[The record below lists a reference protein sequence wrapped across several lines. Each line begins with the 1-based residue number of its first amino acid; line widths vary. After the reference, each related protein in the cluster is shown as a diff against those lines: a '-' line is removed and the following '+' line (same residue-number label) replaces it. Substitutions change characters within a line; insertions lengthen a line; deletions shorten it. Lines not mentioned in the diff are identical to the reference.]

1 MRHLAR
7 LKNQPLL
14 ALSVPVAAA
23 TVMAAQGPT
32 GGDIATAVPAY
43 RQADIVALLT
53 VSGPIDRITLRS
65 LERRVALARADGAEA
80 VVLEI
85 NTPGGALDAT
95 LDICHLIKTDAPG
108 NTVAWIRPQ
117 AYSAGTI
124 IALACREIVTAPGA
138 SFGDAAPISP
148 FGPIP
153 VTERAKLESPILRE
167 VIDSARRNHYDENL
181 VQAFISVGV
190 ELWLI
195 EDLSTGERIFVDSNE
210 YKVAFGDEEEPP
222 DLLTPVAPPDHVQ
235 RGPRA
240 KPWFEGLI
248 RIDPQSPETAPDA
261 AELKM
266 RIELE
271 QDLPSSRRR
280 LEEADRGRFT
290 LIRQVISN
298 DRLLVVRP
306 AEAIGYGLATRL
318 ITDEEQL
325 KAYFGA
331 RTLRRYDRS
340 WSESLVRFLTH
351 PVARGMLLVIFV
363 ICLLIELAA
372 PGLGAFGLTAMVSL
386 LIFIGAPWLAGMA
399 QWWEIALII
408 AGLGLFAL
416 ELFVV
421 PGFGLAG
428 VAGAGCLL
436 VGLVGTFVTADIHSP
451 AGQSELMRG
460 LAATFTAL
468 FAAGVACWLLF
479 RQIDTI
485 PVLGRFVLKAQLAP
499 SDDQP
504 AAHTGLLDAL
514 RGSQQPLEPGDRG
527 MVETDLRPAGR
538 AIFGGRPVEVTS
550 VTGYIDR
557 GTQVRVVSVGRFVIE
572 VEKA

>member
-1 MRHLAR
+1 MRRLAR
-7 LKNQPLL
+7 LTNQPLL
-14 ALSVPVAAA
+14 VLSLPMAAA
-23 TVMAAQGPT
+23 TAVAAEGPT
-32 GGDIATAVPAY
+32 QGIATAVPAY

-65 LERRVALARADGAEA
+65 LERRVALARAEGAEA

-138 SFGDAAPISP
+138 VFGDAAPISP
-148 FGPIP
+148 FRPIP
-153 VTERAKLESPILRE
+153 LTERAKLESPILHE

-195 EDLSTGERIFVDSNE
+195 EDVSTGERIFVDRNE
-210 YKVAFGDEEEPP
+210 YKVAFGDEGEPP
-222 DLLTPVAPPDHVQ
+222 DQFTRVAPPDHVQ
-235 RGPRA
+235 RGPRV
-240 KPWFEGLI
+240 KPWFQGLI
-248 RIDPQSPETAPDA
+248 PVDPQPPGTAPDP
-261 AELKM
+261 AELRM
-266 RIELE
+266 LIELE
-271 QDLPSSRRR
+271 QDLPPSRRR

-290 LIRQVISN
+290 LIKQAIAN
-298 DRLLVVRP
+298 DRLLVVGP
-306 AEAIGYGLATRL
+306 AEALDYGLASRL
-318 ITDEEQL
+318 IADEEQL

-331 RTLRRYDRS
+331 QTLRRYDRT
-340 WSESLVRFLTH
+340 WSEFLVRFLTH
-351 PVARGMLLVIFV
+351 PAVRVVLLVIFV

-372 PGLGAFGLTAMVSL
+372 PGMGAFGLTAAVAL
-386 LIFIGAPWLAGMA
+386 LIVIGAPWLTGMA

-428 VAGAGCLL
+428 VAGAGCVL
-436 VGLVGTFVTADIHSP
+436 VGLVGTFITADIRSP
-451 AGQSELMRG
+451 AGQRELLQG
-460 LAATFTAL
+460 LGVTCTAV
-468 FAAGVACWLLF
+468 FAAGVVCWLLF

-485 PVLGRFVLKAQLAP
+485 PVLGQFILKSQLAS
-499 SDDQP
+499 SDDEP
-504 AAHTGLLDAL
+504 AAQSGLLDAL
-514 RGSQQPLEPGDRG
+514 RGSQRPLEPGDKG
-527 MVETDLRPAGR
+527 MVQTDLRPAGR
-538 AIFGGRPVEVTS
+538 ANFGGRPVEVTS
-550 VTGYIDR
+550 VTGYIDK
-557 GTQVRVVSVGRFVIE
+557 GAPVRVVSVGRFVIE